1 MKRWLMDRN
10 NRKWL
15 YLSSLAV
22 VPLLVSYGVITQDSA
37 PLWIA
42 LLGAVVAP
50 GVALTHLSPVPADV
64 ASAPED
70 FDEKDF

>member
-22 VPLLVSYGVITQDSA
+22 VPLLVFYGVITQDSA

-50 GVALTHLSPVPADV
+50 GVALTHLSPADADV